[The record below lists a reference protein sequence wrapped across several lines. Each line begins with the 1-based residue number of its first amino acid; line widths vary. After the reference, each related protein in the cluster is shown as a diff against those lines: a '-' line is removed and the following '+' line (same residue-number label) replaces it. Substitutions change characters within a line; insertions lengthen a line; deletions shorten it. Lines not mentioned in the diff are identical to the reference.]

1 MPAGIWQA
9 ENISYDESAGADMPI
24 TPFPSDSIQQGC
36 CVCHLKPLLLEH
48 CFPHL
53 RCTMHALQI
62 RRLATQKICGVVS
75 EPQRISA
82 SWWGV

>member
-9 ENISYDESAGADMPI
+9 ENISYDESAGADIPI
-24 TPFPSDSIQQGC
+24 THFSSDSMQQGC
-36 CVCHLKPLLLEH
+36 CVCYLKPLLLER

-53 RCTMHALQI
+53 RCTMLALQI
-62 RRLATQKICGVVS
+62 RRLATQTTCGVAS

-82 SWWGV
+82 S